1 MFKLKLRLASA
12 ALVCLMAG
20 AAWSDSTTTPV
31 PREQAAWMKR
41 HESMNERVKQGNV
54 DLLMIG
60 DSITQG
66 WEAPGKEVWAE
77 YYAPRNAVNLGI
89 GGDRVEHVLWRLQN
103 GNIAGIS
110 PKAAVIMIGTNNH
123 KDNTAEEIAEGVRAI
138 VRHLREQLPEMK
150 ILLLAIFPRDEAPG
164 TENRVKLAKTSEMF
178 SDVAD
183 GSMVHYLD
191 IGQHFLDK
199 DGVLTKEIMPDALHP
214 VAKGYAIWAA
224 AIEPKLR
231 ELMGE
236 TDGATALFN
245 GVSLD
250 GWEQVGGEESNWF
263 TGPGLLYTEGDGGG
277 WISTTREYGDFE
289 LSLEFLTPPG
299 GNSGVFI
306 RAPREGNPA
315 FEGSEIQILD
325 DFADEYK
332 ALEPYQYCGSMY
344 STAAPSKRVTK
355 PAGEWQSMKIRC
367 EGPRVQVWL
376 NGEHIV
382 DANQDEAAKDAKKL
396 KEHPGLKR
404 QSGYIG
410 LQNHGSRLDFRNV
423 FIKEL
428 K

>member
-1 MFKLKLRLASA
+1 MSTNKLRLMAMV
-12 ALVCLMAG
+12 LICLMAG
-20 AAWSDSTTTPV
+20 TAWSDSTTTPI
-31 PREQAAWMKR
+31 PREQSGWMKR
-41 HESMNERVKQGNV
+41 HNSMNERVKQGNV

-66 WEAPGKEVWAE
+66 WEGPGKEVWAE

-103 GNIAGIS
+103 GNIDGIS

-138 VRHLREQLPEMK
+138 VQLLRERLPEMK

-183 GSMVHYLD
+183 GEMVHYMD

-214 VAKGYAIWAA
+214 VAKGYAIWSA
-224 AIEPKLR
+224 AIEAKLR

-250 GWEQVGGEESNWF
+250 GWEQVGGDESNWF

-355 PAGEWQSMKIRC
+355 PAGEWQSMRIRC
-367 EGPRVQVWL
+367 EVPRVQVWL

-382 DANQDEAAKDAKKL
+382 DANQDEAASDPKKL

>member
-1 MFKLKLRLASA
+1 MSTNKLRLMAMV
-12 ALVCLMAG
+12 LICLMAG
-20 AAWSDSTTTPV
+20 TAWSDSTTTPI
-31 PREQAAWMKR
+31 PREQSGWMKR
-41 HESMNERVKQGNV
+41 HNSMNERVKQGNV

-66 WEAPGKEVWAE
+66 WEGPGKEVWAE

-103 GNIAGIS
+103 GNIEGIS

-138 VRHLREQLPEMK
+138 VQLLRERLPEMK

-183 GSMVHYLD
+183 GEMVHYMD

-214 VAKGYAIWAA
+214 VAKGYAIWSA
-224 AIEPKLR
+224 AIEAKLR

-250 GWEQVGGEESNWF
+250 GWEQVGGDESNWF

-355 PAGEWQSMKIRC
+355 PAGEWQSMRIRC

-382 DANQDEAAKDAKKL
+382 DANQDEAASDPKKL